1 MAKAYVIY
9 AINKNDPKDILCLV
23 QDSDW
28 EYSYSKDRC
37 RVYTQL
43 QLPKMVN
50 PTSYIV
56 QRAFN
61 NYRESKTLFHKA
73 NLNRF
78 KKKYNTI
85 DSRDYH
91 TYADN
96 PNLYCWR
103 SLKNLLA
110 TNPPPDGYIGVVRRA
125 NSKNCEI
132 KIDLREREELRKNKH
147 KFDNN
152 NYLERAKFWNLFRN
166 LKFEVI

>member
-1 MAKAYVIY
+1 MAKAYVIC

-23 QDSDW
+23 QDGEYD
-28 EYSYSKDRC
+28 YSYSKDRC

-43 QLPKMVN
+43 QLPNGLV
-50 PTSYIV
+50 PLSYTV
-56 QRAFN
+56 QKVFN
-61 NYRESKTLFHKA
+61 DYRKSKTLFHKA

-132 KIDLREREELRKNKH
+132 KIDLKEREELRKNKH

-166 LKFEVI
+166 LKFEVV